1 MRSRTANW
9 FETKIRYEKTMD
21 DGKQKAVT
29 ELYVVDALSFT
40 EAEAEIIQEMS
51 AYITGDFK
59 VTGIS
64 QAPYSEIFFSDTDTD
79 DRFFKTKLQF
89 ITIDEKTEKEKRSNV
104 NYLVQVVFH
113 LHLFGSFL
121 PPCTYLERRQFP
133 DLTASRSFFVLVS
146 CPPLRRSIR
155 ISLLRDEEPV
165 SCPRPIPCGCQPA
178 PAPP

>member
-64 QAPYSEIFFSDTDTD
+64 QAPYSEIFFSDADTD
-79 DRFFKTKLQF
+79 DRFYKTKLQF
-89 ITIDEKTEKEKRSNV
+89 ITIDEKTEKEKLTNV
-104 NYLVQVVFH
+104 LYLVQAES
-113 LHLFGSFL
+113 LPAALKNIQNECGSTGLDYTIVGLNETKIVDVL
-121 PPCTYLERRQFP
+121 PS
-133 DLTASRSFFVLVS
+133 D
-146 CPPLRRSIR
+146 
-155 ISLLRDEEPV
+155 
-165 SCPRPIPCGCQPA
+165 
-178 PAPP
+178 